1 MCRVS
6 VLSEMAKQN
15 TLLIISQVYPPD
27 PAAVGQQIADVA
39 AAMVRRGWRVI
50 VYTASRG
57 YDDPSVRYPY
67 RELLRGVHVRR
78 LPLSSFGKNS
88 IAVRL
93 LAQLSFVAQAVMASL
108 FINGL
113 SRILVSTSPPFA
125 GFGGTVISWVRRV
138 PMVWWVMDINPDQLV
153 ATGRVGAKSF
163 VVRCFDWMNRCTLR
177 RASHVVVLD
186 RFMRDRMLKKMDV
199 SQKVHVTPP
208 WAHDHVAGNVLH
220 ADNPFRSRY
229 GLQDSFVV
237 MYAGNHGE
245 ATPVEAMLEAAR
257 LLQAD
262 ARIKFVFIGGGVR
275 KALVDRFVERE
286 RPGSVLSLPYQPL
299 KDIRFSLAAA
309 DVHLVSLAPEG
320 VGVVHPCKLY
330 GALACGRPVIAI
342 SPTESYATD
351 ILQHRSVGWICRGM
365 RAEDIVAT
373 VATAAACSGE
383 ELQRLSANAKQLA
396 ATDFKSE
403 LLCDSVCN
411 LLE

>member
-1 MCRVS
+1 
-6 VLSEMAKQN
+6 MANEQR

-57 YDDPSVRYPY
+57 YDNPSVRYPY
-67 RELLRGVHVRR
+67 RELLQGVHVRR

-93 LAQLSFVAQAVMASL
+93 LAQLSFMAQAVMAGI
-108 FINGL
+108 FIKRL
-113 SRILVSTSPPFA
+113 SRVLVSTSPPFA
-125 GFGGTVISWVRRV
+125 GFGGTVISWIRRV
-138 PMVWWVMDINPDQLV
+138 PLVWWVMDINPDQLV
-153 ATGRVGAKSF
+153 ATGRVSANSF

-177 RASHVVVLD
+177 RARHVVVLD
-186 RFMRDRMLKKMDV
+186 RFMRDRILKKMDV
-199 SQKVHVTPP
+199 SQKVHVIPP
-208 WAHDHVAGNVLH
+208 WAHDHVAGDVAH
-220 ADNPFRSRY
+220 ADNPFRRRY
-229 GLQDSFVV
+229 GLEGLFVV

-262 ARIKFVFIGGGVR
+262 ARIKFIFIGGGVR
-275 KALVDRFVERE
+275 KPLVDRFVERE
-286 RPGSVLSLPYQPL
+286 RPGNVLSLPYQPL

-351 ILQHRSVGWICRGM
+351 ILQDASVGWVCREM
-365 RAEDIVAT
+365 HAEGIAAT
-373 VATAAACSGE
+373 VGMAAACSGD
-383 ELQRLSANAKQLA
+383 ELQRISANAKRLA
-396 ATDFKSE
+396 ATDFRSD